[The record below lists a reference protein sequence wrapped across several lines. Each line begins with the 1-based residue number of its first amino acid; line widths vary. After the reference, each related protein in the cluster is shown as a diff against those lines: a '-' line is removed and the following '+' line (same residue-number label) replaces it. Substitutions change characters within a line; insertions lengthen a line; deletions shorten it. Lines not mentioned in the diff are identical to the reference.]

1 MMYADHN
8 LVHKTKNM
16 KKLAVNFTIALIG
29 IVIWNSLRSEV
40 VTVATAT
47 NFLPTIRVLEQDFE
61 SKTKLDVEIRSASS
75 GVLFAQISRGMQI
88 DIFLSADEE
97 RVDQLIRLGF
107 GKEKSSFVY
116 AIGGLA
122 LWFPTTKPVLT
133 KLNIEQA
140 KSGLAKSKRIG
151 IANEKVAPYGLAAI
165 NTMSALNLPNKDT
178 KIIRAENIGQ
188 TFALA
193 SSGNVDAAFIAMSQ
207 IKNGLTNGSY
217 WEVDSTLHP
226 PINQKVILLSKG
238 EENSGARLFFQF
250 LRSESAQRRIRD
262 AGYKTPENSIALEKL
277 ALSSQQ
283 KLL

>member
-8 LVHKTKNM
+8 VVHKTKNM

-116 AIGGLA
+116 AIGRLA
-122 LWFPTTKPVLT
+122 LWFPSTKPVLT

-151 IANEKVAPYGLAAI
+151 MANEKVAPYGLAAI
-165 NTMSALNLPNKDT
+165 KTVSALNLPNKDT

-188 TFALA
+188 TYALA
-193 SSGNVDAAFIAMSQ
+193 SSSNVDAAFIAMSQ
-207 IKNGLTNGSY
+207 IKNGLKNGSY

-238 EENSGARLFFQF
+238 EKNPGARLFFQF
-250 LRSESAQRRIRD
+250 LRSESALRRIRD
-262 AGYKTPENSIALEKL
+262 AGYETPENSIALEKL

>member
-8 LVHKTKNM
+8 VVHKTKNM

-116 AIGGLA
+116 AIGRLA

-151 IANEKVAPYGLAAI
+151 MANEKVAPYGLAAI
-165 NTMSALNLPNKDT
+165 KTVSALNLPNKDT

-188 TFALA
+188 TYALA

-207 IKNGLTNGSY
+207 IKNGLKNGSY

-238 EENSGARLFFQF
+238 EENPGARLFFQF